1 MPYNQGMARK
11 TKYRKDLA
19 DKIVEL
25 VSQGYCLKDVAYFCG
40 LSDRTIS
47 RWRETHLDFNEAFVK
62 ATQRSVENIEAIRR
76 LGHRTYQRKAYISP
90 NYGQRPLISPI
101 NRSQRQDMP
110 PKNPTWMGLPIKPR
124 PMPWKPTPHFLNPNT
139 MRVEWIEKDERYGLV
154 LGTCRMEVWERKHQV
169 VDDLFFGFFY

>member
-1 MPYNQGMARK
+1 MARK

-25 VSQGYCLKDVAYFCG
+25 VGHGYCLKDVAYFCG

-90 NYGQRPLISPI
+90 NYGQKPLISPI

-110 PKNPTWMGLPIKPR
+110 PKNPTWMGLPIRPR
-124 PMPWKPTPHFLNPNT
+124 PSPYEVTPPYVNQNNG
-139 MRVEWIEKDERYGLV
+139 RVEWIEDDKRYGLV
-154 LGTCRMEVWERKHQV
+154 LGTCRMEVWERKHQIEDSYPFV
-169 VDDLFFGFFY
+169 GIVL

>member
-1 MPYNQGMARK
+1 MQYNQIMARK

-25 VSQGYCLKDVAYFCG
+25 VGQGYYLKDVAYFCG

-76 LGHRTYQRKAYISP
+76 LGHRTYQRKPTFPRIMGRGLSYRLKIAHRGKIYRPRTPRGWDCLSNRDQCP
-90 NYGQRPLISPI
+90 GSQRPIS
-101 NRSQRQDMP
+101 
-110 PKNPTWMGLPIKPR
+110 
-124 PMPWKPTPHFLNPNT
+124 
-139 MRVEWIEKDERYGLV
+139 
-154 LGTCRMEVWERKHQV
+154 
-169 VDDLFFGFFY
+169 

>member
-1 MPYNQGMARK
+1 MARK

-25 VSQGYCLKDVAYFCG
+25 VGQGYCLKDVAYFCG

-47 RWRETHLDFNEAFVK
+47 RWREMHLDFNEAFVK

-90 NYGQRPLISPI
+90 TYGQSHLKPLI
-101 NRSQRQDMP
+101 NRPQGQDKP
-110 PKNPTWMGLPIKPR
+110 PKNPTWMGLPVKPR
-124 PMPWKPTPHFLNPNT
+124 PVPWKPTPHFLNPNT

-154 LGTCRMEVWERKHQV
+154 LGTCRMEVWEMKHQTSEQPF
-169 VDDLFFGFFY
+169 LGIFL